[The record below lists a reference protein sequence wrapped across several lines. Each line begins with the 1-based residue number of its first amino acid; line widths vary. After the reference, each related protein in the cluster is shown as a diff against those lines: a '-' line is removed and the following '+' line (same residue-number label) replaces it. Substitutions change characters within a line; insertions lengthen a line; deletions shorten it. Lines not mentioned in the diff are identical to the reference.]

1 MFLHTL
7 LRILKSKV
15 DSHGFNDDEIFL
27 KLFEGFQ
34 DPKSGEDIYSEE
46 SSLRNIL
53 SGARAVKDSLSK
65 QLTTPDGFD
74 LLQGNIE
81 YNYIPLIEN
90 KKNLYSSLLDRI
102 QKSKYVLD
110 THKRQIANQYTD
122 DYFSDV
128 SLASLIALCILIG
141 NYNSSVKCKLGK
153 CESETFFKNYE
164 LNISFVFGSTS
175 LLRERIW
182 HCSQQSYFIS
192 HKKGNRF
199 AALNII
205 ERLLPK
211 GYIEPEIMDFHFDS
225 SNHDLKT
232 IDDICDSTLDN
243 IAITGEGGIGKTTFM
258 QKVLERTFGSE
269 KEPKEYISSNPIPI
283 FIELNRCPKEIGDW
297 YDDRYQKTNFITRYI
312 VDSIQGSEHKYRD
325 YSSLLDKIETEFR
338 TNPYNK
344 PKAYLLLLDGFNEVS
359 TGMGTNG
366 EAIRASLSHEINE
379 LRKLPNVR
387 IITTSRVTQSAY
399 YANNFTRV
407 HLNGLEEPDIK
418 KHLSLNG

>member
-1 MFLHTL
+1 MATIFLFYQLYSSPFLFDGMRTHDIINKQRLLLCCHTPSLLWDKIFFKTIFVPFLYHFKGGNTYMFLHTL

-15 DSHGFNDDEIFL
+15 DSHGFKDDEIFL

-46 SSLRNIL
+46 SSLKNIL

-65 QLTTPDGFD
+65 QLATPDGFD

-90 KKNLYSSLLDRI
+90 RKNLYINLIDSI
-102 QKSKYVLD
+102 QKSKYVLN
-110 THKRQIANQYTD
+110 THKRQIANQYTN

-128 SLASLIALCILIG
+128 SLASLIALCILIS
-141 NYNSSVKCKLGK
+141 NYNSSIKCKLGK
-153 CESETFFKNYE
+153 CESEIFFKNYE

-211 GYIEPEIMDFHFDS
+211 GYIE
-225 SNHDLKT
+225 
-232 IDDICDSTLDN
+232 
-243 IAITGEGGIGKTTFM
+243 IG
-258 QKVLERTFGSE
+258 
-269 KEPKEYISSNPIPI
+269 
-283 FIELNRCPKEIGDW
+283 
-297 YDDRYQKTNFITRYI
+297 
-312 VDSIQGSEHKYRD
+312 
-325 YSSLLDKIETEFR
+325 
-338 TNPYNK
+338 
-344 PKAYLLLLDGFNEVS
+344 
-359 TGMGTNG
+359 
-366 EAIRASLSHEINE
+366 RAH
-379 LRKLPNVR
+379 V
-387 IITTSRVTQSAY
+387 
-399 YANNFTRV
+399 
-407 HLNGLEEPDIK
+407 
-418 KHLSLNG
+418 

>member
-1 MFLHTL
+1 M
-7 LRILKSKV
+7 
-15 DSHGFNDDEIFL
+15 
-27 KLFEGFQ
+27 
-34 DPKSGEDIYSEE
+34 
-46 SSLRNIL
+46 
-53 SGARAVKDSLSK
+53 SK
-65 QLTTPDGFD
+65 QLATPDGFD

-90 KKNLYSSLLDRI
+90 RKNLYINLLDRI
-102 QKSKYVLD
+102 QKSKYVLN
-110 THKRQIANQYTD
+110 THKRQIANQYTN

-211 GYIEPEIMDFHFDS
+211 GYIGPEIMDFHFDS

-243 IAITGEGGIGKTTFM
+243 IAITGEGGIGKT
-258 QKVLERTFGSE
+258 
-269 KEPKEYISSNPIPI
+269 
-283 FIELNRCPKEIGDW
+283 
-297 YDDRYQKTNFITRYI
+297 
-312 VDSIQGSEHKYRD
+312 
-325 YSSLLDKIETEFR
+325 
-338 TNPYNK
+338 
-344 PKAYLLLLDGFNEVS
+344 
-359 TGMGTNG
+359 
-366 EAIRASLSHEINE
+366 
-379 LRKLPNVR
+379 
-387 IITTSRVTQSAY
+387 
-399 YANNFTRV
+399 
-407 HLNGLEEPDIK
+407 
-418 KHLSLNG
+418 